1 MSRPRR
7 AGAPSSVAQRVALL
21 AMMTALAFVLSW
33 IERLFPPIAG
43 AAPGIKLGLANVV
56 VLIMLY
62 YRGFRQAFVVSL
74 VRVLAVGFVFANLS
88 AMLYSLAG
96 GLLSLCVMQLARRL
110 RWFSPVG
117 VSVAGG
123 VAHNVGQI
131 SLAMVILRSAVLVS
145 YLPVLLV
152 AGAVTGVATGVVA
165 TGVLRY
171 LKALPAPQRE
181 EEAK

>member
-1 MSRPRR
+1 MSRRGGR
-7 AGAPSSVAQRVALL
+7 IDSVAQRIALL

-43 AAPGIKLGLANVV
+43 AVPGIKLGLANVV

-74 VRVLAVGFVFANLS
+74 VRVLAVGFVFANLI
-88 AMLYSLAG
+88 AMFYSLAG
-96 GLLSLCVMQLARRL
+96 GLLSLCVMALARQT

-123 VAHNVGQI
+123 VSHNVGQI
-131 SLAMVILRSAVLVS
+131 LLAMLILRSTLLAS
-145 YLPVLLV
+145 YLPALLV
-152 AGAVTGVATGVVA
+152 AGAITGVATGVVA

-171 LKALPAPQRE
+171 LKE
-181 EEAK
+181 TK

>member
-1 MSRPRR
+1 MSRRGGR
-7 AGAPSSVAQRVALL
+7 IDSVAQRIALL

-43 AAPGIKLGLANVV
+43 AVPGIKLGLANVV

-74 VRVLAVGFVFANLS
+74 VRVLAVGFVFANLI
-88 AMLYSLAG
+88 AMFYSLAG
-96 GLLSLCVMQLARRL
+96 GLLSLCVMALARQT

-123 VAHNVGQI
+123 VSHNVGQI
-131 SLAMVILRSAVLVS
+131 LLAM
-145 YLPVLLV
+145 
-152 AGAVTGVATGVVA
+152 
-165 TGVLRY
+165 
-171 LKALPAPQRE
+171 
-181 EEAK
+181 